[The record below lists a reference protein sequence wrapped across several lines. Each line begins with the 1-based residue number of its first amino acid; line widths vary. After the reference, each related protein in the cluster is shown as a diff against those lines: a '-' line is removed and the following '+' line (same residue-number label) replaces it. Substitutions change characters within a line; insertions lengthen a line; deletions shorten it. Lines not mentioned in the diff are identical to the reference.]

1 MMKRVV
7 KDPEVRRKELIDTAE
22 RLFVTAGYDQTAISD
37 IVREINISQGAYYYY
52 FDSKEDVL
60 VAILE
65 RNIATMEAELKE
77 IADRNDMD
85 EAAKLNAM
93 INQFISITS
102 SGKKILNYI
111 HKESNAKLNKK
122 LLKIKSFSRIAPL
135 MAEVISKGAE
145 KGRFNVSHPLET
157 SYLLVILLA
166 SALHIFTLSDTAN
179 DPKGAKKGEKGCIE
193 NRENMRAAI
202 EEILGRSL
210 GAHDYK
216 FSLQI

>member
-7 KDPEVRRKELIDTAE
+7 KDPEERRKELIDTAE
-22 RLFVTAGYDQTAISD
+22 RLFITAGYDQTAISD
-37 IVREINISQGAYYYY
+37 IVREVNVSQGAYYYY

-65 RNIATMEAELKE
+65 RNIASMERALKQ
-77 IADRNDMD
+77 IADRDDLD

-93 INQFISITS
+93 INQFVSLTA

-111 HKESNAKLNKK
+111 HQENNATLKKK

-135 MAEVISKGAE
+135 MAEVISKGVE
-145 KGRFNVSHPLET
+145 KGRFDVSRPLET

-166 SALHIFTLSDTAN
+166 SALRIFTLPETASDLKSA
-179 DPKGAKKGEKGCIE
+179 DRA
-193 NRENMRAAI
+193 NRENIQAALEDLLSRA
-202 EEILGRSL
+202 L

-216 FSLQI
+216 FSLKI